1 MEKQPSRLGA
11 CYIRV
16 STEEQA
22 EYSPDSQLRE
32 IKEFAARNNILL
44 LNEHIYI
51 DTGISGRK
59 ENRPAFQQMIAAAK
73 TKPRPFDVVLVY
85 KYSRFARDR
94 ENSIV
99 YKNILRKQCGVSVLS
114 VKEPIDDNDK
124 MSILMESVIEA
135 MDEFYSLNLSED
147 VRRTQKE
154 KHLRG
159 ELQSIPAFGYRVAD
173 NKLLPQEDEAPI
185 VREIFS
191 RFIAGEGY
199 YAIARYLNEIGVRT
213 HRGNKFEN
221 RTVEYIIR
229 NPVYI
234 GKLRR
239 MPSGKAHRN
248 YDNPQL
254 LIVEG
259 QHQALIDTATWEAA
273 QKRALELKSIWRP
286 YHKPASSRKSW
297 LSGLLYCAACGSKMV
312 SGGAKAGFVC
322 GGYSKGSCSLRNNIR
337 QDIAE
342 NFVVKLLQKDL
353 DNPAAINFSLA
364 HDAKK
369 LNSKAVL
376 QGQLDRLNKK
386 INRLR
391 DAYLAGIED
400 INSYA
405 QAKEALEDK
414 LATIKQ
420 QLTAI
425 TDPQPATDATQEINT
440 ALTQAISVITDPARS
455 IAEKNTAAERII
467 EKIVYDSR
475 TNTLRLYYRLF
486 LDWLKNCL
494 LIF

>member
-1 MEKQPSRLGA
+1 MEKSSPRLGA

-32 IKEFAARNNILL
+32 IKEFAAHHNIVL

-173 NKLLPQEDEAPI
+173 NKLIPQEDEAPI

-199 YAIARYLNEIGVRT
+199 YAIARYLNDIGVRT

-239 MPSGKAHRN
+239 MPAGKAHRD
-248 YDNPQL
+248 YANPQL

-259 QHQALIDTATWEAA
+259 QHQALIDTPTWEAA
-273 QKRALELKSIWRP
+273 QRRALELKSIWRP
-286 YHKPASSRKSW
+286 YHKPASAKKSW
-297 LSGLLYCAACGSKMV
+297 LSGLLYCASCGSKMV
-312 SGGAKAGFVC
+312 SNGAKAGFVC
-322 GGYSKGSCSLRNNIR
+322 GGYSKGRCPLRNNIR
-337 QDIAE
+337 QDTAE
-342 NFVVKLLQKDL
+342 NFVIELLQKDL
-353 DNPAAINFSLA
+353 ANPSAINFSLA
-364 HDAKK
+364 PDVKK
-369 LNSKAVL
+369 LDTKTVL
-376 QGQLDRLNKK
+376 QGQLDRLHKQME
-386 INRLR
+386 RLR
-391 DAYLAGIED
+391 EAYLAGVED

-405 QAKEALEDK
+405 QAKAALDDK
-414 LATIKQ
+414 VAAIEQ

-425 TDPQPATDATQEINT
+425 TEPPPAADASQKISA
-440 ALTQAISVITDPARS
+440 ALTQAISVLTDPSRS
-455 IAEKNTAAERII
+455 TAEKNTAAERII
-467 EKIVYDSR
+467 EKIIYDSR

-486 LDWLKNCL
+486 LN
-494 LIF
+494 